1 MVVKPYF
8 EKVMSLFFA
17 PRHIVPTA
25 DTELAVNAIAGLANL
40 IEASYTLDRYGIAQ
54 RTLPSII
61 SCFIQLA
68 SSCDQLIRARFMR
81 RQNANPIEIRVFNTK
96 EVVVS
101 ALTDIFTAFESHI
114 G

>member
-1 MVVKPYF
+1 MIKPYL
-8 EKVMSLFFA
+8 EKVVGLFFA

-25 DTELAVNAIAGLANL
+25 DTELALNAITGLANL

-61 SCFIQLA
+61 NCFIQLA
-68 SSCDQLIRARFMR
+68 SACDQLIRARFMR

-96 EVVVS
+96 EAVVA
-101 ALTDIFTAFESHI
+101 ALTDIYTAFESHI